1 MFFRTLGFMLLV
13 LTQVAFAQG
22 RGPAVEDFVGIE
34 IEHPEGTPQ
43 GTEGLFNFE
52 KDMDQF
58 EKTKGQAFSSA
69 KTDTSAP
76 ASQGPSPVTT
86 AVTFTFVL
94 GLPAFIWFLMMNHLR
109 QKAHIESASNIEVLE
124 KYRRERQEAKKAQE
138 EFKKVS

>member
-13 LTQVAFAQG
+13 LTQPTFAQG

-34 IEHPEGTPQ
+34 IDHPAGSPQ

-52 KDMDQF
+52 KDMDKF
-58 EKTKGQAFSSA
+58 EKTKGQAFSPA
-69 KTDTSAP
+69 KTDTAAES
-76 ASQGPSPVTT
+76 PSPVTT
-86 AVTFTFVL
+86 AVTVAFVV